1 MRYNGGEIT
10 IGRHD
15 LPEERSWMSGH
26 RKIAGDNII
35 VEEAGAGRR
44 IDSFLAEKTGI
55 TRSQIQKL
63 FEKGTVSVNNAPVSQ
78 HYRVKV
84 SDRVCFEIPPEETGR
99 LLPEPLPIEILY
111 RDGDVIVVNKP
122 PGMVVY
128 PAAGHGSGT
137 LMNALSYHCGA
148 LTAPGGPLRPGVVHR
163 LDKDT
168 SGVMV
173 VAASGRAYYHLVE
186 QFRSR
191 TMTRRYLALVSGDM
205 KKDTGEIDL
214 PIGRSGSD
222 RKKMSTRTRRGKEAV
237 TRWKVVERFGC
248 ATLLEVRLGTGRTH
262 QIRVHLSSLG
272 HPVLGDRTYGRKIE
286 LEVRKRKVFFPR
298 QMLHAELLGFEHPA
312 SGEFREFSSPLPED
326 MEAAIRDL
334 KLLSS

>member
-1 MRYNGGEIT
+1 
-10 IGRHD
+10 
-15 LPEERSWMSGH
+15 
-26 RKIAGDNII
+26 
-35 VEEAGAGRR
+35 
-44 IDSFLAEKTGI
+44 
-55 TRSQIQKL
+55 
-63 FEKGTVSVNNAPVSQ
+63 
-78 HYRVKV
+78 
-84 SDRVCFEIPPEETGR
+84 
-99 LLPEPLPIEILY
+99 
-111 RDGDVIVVNKP
+111 
-122 PGMVVY
+122 
-128 PAAGHGSGT
+128 
-137 LMNALSYHCGA
+137 
-148 LTAPGGPLRPGVVHR
+148 VVHR

-173 VAASGRAYYHLVE
+173 VAASNRAYYHLVE

-191 TMTRRYLALVSGDM
+191 TIKRRYLALVSGDT

-326 MEAAIRDL
+326 METAIRDL